1 VSIETKDSRTD
12 APAAETSHRSRRR
25 SARRV
30 DALAVATMA
39 AALVVYLLHGF
50 DGPLARDLAIYSY
63 AGQRFAE
70 GVAPYVGILN
80 RAGPL
85 AHMLPGIGVLGARA
99 VDISDVTGMRVL
111 FMIFSIACVGTCY
124 VVARNVLSSRRAGVV
139 AAFALLAFY
148 GFVTYATGGP
158 REKTPM
164 VLFLLLTLWALGR
177 QRWTTAGV
185 ALALATLTWQPVLVA
200 GLAAATAAFIGLG
213 PRERWRAVGRFA
225 VGALVTAG
233 AFAVYFAAVGAF
245 SELVDGFAVIN
256 MRYTVSDPIF
266 GRLDDV
272 RNALDRGYG
281 ASLWVVAAGLLA
293 LPVLL
298 VPRVASPAG
307 AGAGVA
313 TRSGTAIRRS
323 PLTSPLLPIVAG
335 AVAMVAWTA
344 RDFTDWP
351 DLFPILPFA
360 AIGFAGLVQAIAAR
374 LRSPVGDALT
384 YAVVACLLAL
394 AVNVSVGTRSDAIDE
409 QRAAVHEL
417 LDQLPSD
424 ATILSINSP
433 QALVLSGRTNPTRH
447 QTFMRGLDTYVDDT
461 YPGGLAAFADWVA
474 SENPTVITVPRRRP
488 PAWLEQTLD
497 RDYRF
502 VGTTRGWA
510 WYVRH
515 PEADDVSL
523 TSDDA

>member
-164 VLFLLLTLWALGR
+164 VLFLLLTLWLWAGSAGR
-177 QRWTTAGV
+177 PRAWPWLSRRSRGSPCSLPGSRRRRRRSSGWAHGSGGARW
-185 ALALATLTWQPVLVA
+185 
-200 GLAAATAAFIGLG
+200 AASPSARWSR
-213 PRERWRAVGRFA
+213 RERSPSTSRP
-225 VGALVTAG
+225 
-233 AFAVYFAAVGAF
+233 
-245 SELVDGFAVIN
+245 S
-256 MRYTVSDPIF
+256 
-266 GRLDDV
+266 V
-272 RNALDRGYG
+272 RSPSSST
-281 ASLWVVAAGLLA
+281 ASL
-293 LPVLL
+293 
-298 VPRVASPAG
+298 
-307 AGAGVA
+307 
-313 TRSGTAIRRS
+313 
-323 PLTSPLLPIVAG
+323 
-335 AVAMVAWTA
+335 
-344 RDFTDWP
+344 
-351 DLFPILPFA
+351 
-360 AIGFAGLVQAIAAR
+360 
-374 LRSPVGDALT
+374 
-384 YAVVACLLAL
+384 
-394 AVNVSVGTRSDAIDE
+394 
-409 QRAAVHEL
+409 
-417 LDQLPSD
+417 
-424 ATILSINSP
+424 
-433 QALVLSGRTNPTRH
+433 
-447 QTFMRGLDTYVDDT
+447 
-461 YPGGLAAFADWVA
+461 
-474 SENPTVITVPRRRP
+474 
-488 PAWLEQTLD
+488 
-497 RDYRF
+497 
-502 VGTTRGWA
+502 
-510 WYVRH
+510 
-515 PEADDVSL
+515 
-523 TSDDA
+523 